1 MQANPAF
8 YREFLRS
15 ELDRRVKRN
24 PRYSLRA
31 FSKFLG
37 VDVGAL
43 SRLLANKQ
51 TITIRTAT
59 KICQNM
65 GLDQEETKTFLDSV
79 SKDRDKIG
87 NRNQSINLEGLVRT
101 LADTVNVRMVNY
113 INREVPQCK
122 IREILNLELQDYL
135 KRIEELLDLNVILKV
150 DGNLKLN
157 EKFTFLKDL

>member
-1 MQANPAF
+1 
-8 YREFLRS
+8 RS

-51 TITIRTAT
+51 TITIRTAN

-65 GLDQEETKTFLDSV
+65 GLNEEETKTFLDSV
-79 SKDRDKIG
+79 TKDRTKTG
-87 NRNQSINLEGLVRT
+87 NQGQSLNFETMVRALT
-101 LADTVNVRMVNY
+101 DSTNIKLVNY
-113 INREVPQCK
+113 ISRDVPPNK

-135 KRIEELLDLNVILKV
+135 KRIENLIDLKIILKIDGDLN
-150 DGNLKLN
+150 LN
-157 EKFTFLKDL
+157 EKFKFLKDL